1 MKVSDFLAPGNALA
15 GVRTADKRKLLLQL
29 SEWAAEALDLP
40 TETVAEALA
49 KREALGSTGLGGG
62 VAIPHARLAEL
73 KAPYGIVAQLRKAIE
88 FEAIDGQPVDIVFL
102 LLLPAER
109 AGEQLNALAS
119 VARRLREPQTLLRLR
134 KAGSADELYLAMTA
148 D

>member
-1 MKVSDFLAPGNALA
+1 MKISDFLAPGNALA

-49 KREALGSTGLGGG
+49 KRESLGSTGLGGG

>member
-49 KREALGSTGLGGG
+49 KRESLGSTGLGGG

-109 AGEQLNALAS
+109 AGEQLNALAG
-119 VARRLREPQTLLRLR
+119 VARKLREPQTLLRLR
-134 KAGSADELYLAMTA
+134 KAGGADELYLAMTT

>member
-49 KREALGSTGLGGG
+49 KRESLGSTGLGGG

-134 KAGSADELYLAMTA
+134 KAGTADELYLAMTT

>member
-1 MKVSDFLAPGNALA
+1 MKGSDFLAPGNALV

-29 SEWAAEALDLP
+29 SEWAADALDLP

-109 AGEQLNALAS
+109 AGEQLNALAG
-119 VARRLREPQTLLRLR
+119 VARKLREPQTLLRL
-134 KAGSADELYLAMTA
+134 
-148 D
+148 